1 MFERFTDRARRAMA
15 LAQEEAQRHHS
26 GVGTE
31 HLLLGLIEEGEGV
44 AAKALQA
51 LGISLESVSQQ
62 IQEII
67 GPAKPPPSRQS
78 RFSPRARQVLKL
90 SLREALQ
97 LGHHYIGTE
106 HLLLGLMREGEGVAA
121 QVLVKLG
128 ADLSGV
134 RQQVIQVLQGYQGQE
149 EPKAGRT
156 APRPGGARPGQPGTL
171 AEILR
176 GVNSIDSRLS
186 AMQQSVGAG
195 PAGER
200 PRRADRAGRPGQ
212 GICRPCRRLRTRR
225 TPAGQGKTIA
235 RREVLTPGRM
245 GRGASGPFIP
255 GRGAPTGG
263 RRSRAASGAAPPARR
278 RSAGRRRV
286 KHLCR
291 GRTGPGPRRRA
302 P

>member
-31 HLLLGLIEEGEGV
+31 HLLLGLIQEGEGV
-44 AAKALQA
+44 AAKALEA
-51 LGISLESVSQQ
+51 LGISLETVSQQ
-62 IQEII
+62 VQEII

-121 QVLVKLG
+121 QVLDKLG

-149 EPKAGRT
+149 EPEAGRT

-176 GVNSIDSRLS
+176 GVDSIDSRLS
-186 AMQQSVGAG
+186 AMEQSVGAG
-195 PAGER
+195 PEVSDLDER
-200 PRRADRAGRPGQ
+200 IAQARRDKESAASAEDYERAAQLRDRERQLLAEKSARQAEWAAAHLDLSSLAEGLHRVGDEVRQLRELLRRGGADRQ
-212 GICRPCRRLRTRR
+212 D
-225 TPAGQGKTIA
+225 
-235 RREVLTPGRM
+235 
-245 GRGASGPFIP
+245 
-255 GRGAPTGG
+255 
-263 RRSRAASGAAPPARR
+263 GAA
-278 RSAGRRRV
+278 
-286 KHLCR
+286 
-291 GRTGPGPRRRA
+291 
-302 P
+302 

>member
-31 HLLLGLIEEGEGV
+31 HLLLGLIQEGEGV
-44 AAKALQA
+44 AAKALEA
-51 LGISLESVSQQ
+51 LGISLETVSQQ

-67 GPAKPPPSRQS
+67 GPAKPPPSGHS
-78 RFSPRARQVLKL
+78 RFSPRAKQVLKL

-134 RQQVIQVLQGYQGQE
+134 RQQVIQLLQGNQGQE
-149 EPKAGRT
+149 EPEAGRT
-156 APRPGGARPGQPGTL
+156 APRPGGARPGRARPGQPGTL

-176 GVNSIDSRLS
+176 GVESIDSRLS
-186 AMQQSVGAG
+186 AMEQSVGAG
-195 PAGER
+195 PEVRDLDEQIAQAARDKESAAGAEDYEHAAQLRDRER
-200 PRRADRAGRPGQ
+200 QLLAEKSSRQAEWAAAHLDLSSLAEGLHRVGDEVRQLRELLRRRGADRQ
-212 GICRPCRRLRTRR
+212 D
-225 TPAGQGKTIA
+225 
-235 RREVLTPGRM
+235 
-245 GRGASGPFIP
+245 
-255 GRGAPTGG
+255 
-263 RRSRAASGAAPPARR
+263 GAA
-278 RSAGRRRV
+278 
-286 KHLCR
+286 
-291 GRTGPGPRRRA
+291 
-302 P
+302 

>member
-31 HLLLGLIEEGEGV
+31 HLLLGLIQEGEGV
-44 AAKALQA
+44 AAKALEA

-62 IQEII
+62 VQEII
-67 GPAKPPPSRQS
+67 GPAKPPPSGHS

-128 ADLSGV
+128 ADLGGV
-134 RQQVIQVLQGYQGQE
+134 RQQVIQLLQGSQGQE
-149 EPKAGRT
+149 EPEAGRT
-156 APRPGGARPGQPGTL
+156 APRPGGARPGQPGML

-176 GVNSIDSRLS
+176 GVDSIDSRLS
-186 AMQQSVGAG
+186 AMEQSVGAG
-195 PAGER
+195 PEVSDLDEQIAQAGRDKESAASAEDYER
-200 PRRADRAGRPGQ
+200 AAQLRDRERQLLAEKSSRQAEWAAAHLDLSSLAEGLHRVGDEVRQLGELLRRRGADRQ
-212 GICRPCRRLRTRR
+212 D
-225 TPAGQGKTIA
+225 
-235 RREVLTPGRM
+235 
-245 GRGASGPFIP
+245 
-255 GRGAPTGG
+255 
-263 RRSRAASGAAPPARR
+263 GAA
-278 RSAGRRRV
+278 
-286 KHLCR
+286 
-291 GRTGPGPRRRA
+291 
-302 P
+302 

>member
-31 HLLLGLIEEGEGV
+31 HLLLGLIQEGEGV

-51 LGISLESVSQQ
+51 LGISLETVSQQ

-121 QVLVKLG
+121 QVLDKLG
-128 ADLSGV
+128 ADLAGV

-149 EPKAGRT
+149 EPEAGRT

-176 GVNSIDSRLS
+176 GVDSIDSRLS
-186 AMQQSVGAG
+186 AMEQSVGAG
-195 PAGER
+195 PEVSDLDER
-200 PRRADRAGRPGQ
+200 IAQARRDKESAASAEDYERAAQLRDRERQLLAEKSARQAEWAAAHLDLSSLAEGLHRVGDEVRQLRELLRRGGADRQ
-212 GICRPCRRLRTRR
+212 D
-225 TPAGQGKTIA
+225 
-235 RREVLTPGRM
+235 
-245 GRGASGPFIP
+245 
-255 GRGAPTGG
+255 
-263 RRSRAASGAAPPARR
+263 GAA
-278 RSAGRRRV
+278 
-286 KHLCR
+286 
-291 GRTGPGPRRRA
+291 
-302 P
+302 

>member
-31 HLLLGLIEEGEGV
+31 HLLLGLIQEGEGV
-44 AAKALQA
+44 AAKALEA

-62 IQEII
+62 VQEII
-67 GPAKPPPSRQS
+67 GPAKPPPSGQS

-134 RQQVIQVLQGYQGQE
+134 RQQVIQLLQGYQGQE
-149 EPKAGRT
+149 EPEAGRT

-171 AEILR
+171 AGILR
-176 GVNSIDSRLS
+176 GVDSIDSRLS
-186 AMQQSVGAG
+186 AMEQSVGAG
-195 PAGER
+195 PEVSDLDEQIA
-200 PRRADRAGRPGQ
+200 Q
-212 GICRPCRRLRTRR
+212 
-225 TPAGQGKTIA
+225 A
-235 RREVLTPGRM
+235 RRDKESAASAEDYERAAQLRDRERQLLAEKSSRQAEWAAAHLDLSSLAEGLHRVGDEVRQLRELLRR
-245 GRGASGPFIP
+245 RGADPQD
-255 GRGAPTGG
+255 
-263 RRSRAASGAAPPARR
+263 GAA
-278 RSAGRRRV
+278 
-286 KHLCR
+286 
-291 GRTGPGPRRRA
+291 
-302 P
+302 

>member
-31 HLLLGLIEEGEGV
+31 HLLLGLIQEGEGV
-44 AAKALQA
+44 AAKALEA
-51 LGISLESVSQQ
+51 LGISLETVSQQ

-121 QVLVKLG
+121 QVLDKLG

-149 EPKAGRT
+149 EPEAGRT

-176 GVNSIDSRLS
+176 GVDSIDSRLS
-186 AMQQSVGAG
+186 AMEQSVGAG
-195 PAGER
+195 PEVSDLDER
-200 PRRADRAGRPGQ
+200 IAQARRDKESAASAEDYERAAQLRDRERQLLAEKSARQAEWAAAHLDLSSLAEGLHRVGDEVRQLRELLRRGGADRQ
-212 GICRPCRRLRTRR
+212 D
-225 TPAGQGKTIA
+225 
-235 RREVLTPGRM
+235 
-245 GRGASGPFIP
+245 
-255 GRGAPTGG
+255 
-263 RRSRAASGAAPPARR
+263 GAA
-278 RSAGRRRV
+278 
-286 KHLCR
+286 
-291 GRTGPGPRRRA
+291 
-302 P
+302 

>member
-31 HLLLGLIEEGEGV
+31 HLLLGLIQEGEGV

-51 LGISLESVSQQ
+51 LGISLETVSQQ

-121 QVLVKLG
+121 QVLDKLG

-149 EPKAGRT
+149 EPEAGRT

-176 GVNSIDSRLS
+176 GVDSIDSRLS
-186 AMQQSVGAG
+186 AMEQSVGAG
-195 PAGER
+195 PEVSDLDER
-200 PRRADRAGRPGQ
+200 IAQARRDKESAASAEDYERAAQLRDRERQLLAEKSARQAEWAAAHLDLSSLAEGLHRVGDEVRQLRELLRRGGADRQ
-212 GICRPCRRLRTRR
+212 D
-225 TPAGQGKTIA
+225 
-235 RREVLTPGRM
+235 
-245 GRGASGPFIP
+245 
-255 GRGAPTGG
+255 
-263 RRSRAASGAAPPARR
+263 GAA
-278 RSAGRRRV
+278 
-286 KHLCR
+286 
-291 GRTGPGPRRRA
+291 
-302 P
+302 

>member
-31 HLLLGLIEEGEGV
+31 HLLLGLIQEGEGV
-44 AAKALQA
+44 AAKALEA

-67 GPAKPPPSRQS
+67 GPAKPPPSGHS
-78 RFSPRARQVLKL
+78 RFSPRAKQVLKL

-106 HLLLGLMREGEGVAA
+106 HLLLGLMREGEGAAA

-134 RQQVIQVLQGYQGQE
+134 RQQVIQLLQGHQGQE
-149 EPKAGRT
+149 EPEARRT

-171 AEILR
+171 ADILR
-176 GVNSIDSRLS
+176 GVDSIDSRLS
-186 AMQQSVGAG
+186 AMEQSVGAG
-195 PAGER
+195 PEVRDLDEQIAQAARDKESAASAEDYER
-200 PRRADRAGRPGQ
+200 AAQLRDRERQLLAEKSARQAEWAAAHLDLSSLAEGLHRVGDEVRQLRELLRRGGADRRD
-212 GICRPCRRLRTRR
+212 
-225 TPAGQGKTIA
+225 
-235 RREVLTPGRM
+235 
-245 GRGASGPFIP
+245 
-255 GRGAPTGG
+255 
-263 RRSRAASGAAPPARR
+263 GAA
-278 RSAGRRRV
+278 
-286 KHLCR
+286 
-291 GRTGPGPRRRA
+291 
-302 P
+302 

>member
-31 HLLLGLIEEGEGV
+31 HLLLGLIQEGEGV
-44 AAKALQA
+44 AAKALEA
-51 LGISLESVSQQ
+51 LGISLDTVSQQ

-67 GPAKPPPSRQS
+67 GPAKPPPSGHS
-78 RFSPRARQVLKL
+78 RFSPRAKQVLKL

-134 RQQVIQVLQGYQGQE
+134 RQQVIQLLQGYQGQE
-149 EPKAGRT
+149 EPEAGRT

-171 AEILR
+171 AGILR
-176 GVNSIDSRLS
+176 GVDSIDSRLS
-186 AMQQSVGAG
+186 AMEQSVGAG
-195 PAGER
+195 PEVRDLDEQIAQAARDKESAASAEDYER
-200 PRRADRAGRPGQ
+200 AAQLRDRKRQLLAEKSARQAEWAAAHLDHSSLAEGLHRVGDEVRQLRELLRRRGADRQ
-212 GICRPCRRLRTRR
+212 D
-225 TPAGQGKTIA
+225 
-235 RREVLTPGRM
+235 
-245 GRGASGPFIP
+245 
-255 GRGAPTGG
+255 
-263 RRSRAASGAAPPARR
+263 GAA
-278 RSAGRRRV
+278 
-286 KHLCR
+286 
-291 GRTGPGPRRRA
+291 
-302 P
+302 

>member
-31 HLLLGLIEEGEGV
+31 HLLLGLIQEGEGV
-44 AAKALQA
+44 AAKALEA
-51 LGISLESVSQQ
+51 LGISLETVSQQ

-67 GPAKPPPSRQS
+67 GPAKPPPSGHS
-78 RFSPRARQVLKL
+78 RFSPRAKQVLKL

-134 RQQVIQVLQGYQGQE
+134 RQQVIQLLQGYQGQE
-149 EPKAGRT
+149 EPEAGRT
-156 APRPGGARPGQPGTL
+156 APRPGGARPDGARPGQPGML

-176 GVNSIDSRLS
+176 GVESIDSRLS
-186 AMQQSVGAG
+186 AMEQSVGAG
-195 PAGER
+195 PEVRDLDEQIAQAARDKESAAGAEDYER
-200 PRRADRAGRPGQ
+200 AAQLRDRERQLLAEKSSRQAEWAAAHLDLSSLAEGLHRVGDEVRQLRELLRRRGADRQ
-212 GICRPCRRLRTRR
+212 D
-225 TPAGQGKTIA
+225 
-235 RREVLTPGRM
+235 
-245 GRGASGPFIP
+245 
-255 GRGAPTGG
+255 
-263 RRSRAASGAAPPARR
+263 GAA
-278 RSAGRRRV
+278 
-286 KHLCR
+286 
-291 GRTGPGPRRRA
+291 
-302 P
+302 

>member
-31 HLLLGLIEEGEGV
+31 HLLLGLIQEGEGV
-44 AAKALQA
+44 AAKALEA

-62 IQEII
+62 VQEII
-67 GPAKPPPSRQS
+67 GPAKPPPSGHS

-128 ADLSGV
+128 ADLGGV
-134 RQQVIQVLQGYQGQE
+134 RQQVIQLLQGYQGQE
-149 EPKAGRT
+149 EPEAGRT
-156 APRPGGARPGQPGTL
+156 APRSGGARPGQPGTL

-176 GVNSIDSRLS
+176 GVDSIDSRLS
-186 AMQQSVGAG
+186 AMEQSVGAG
-195 PAGER
+195 PEVSDLDEQIAQAGRDKESAASAEDYER
-200 PRRADRAGRPGQ
+200 AAQLRDRERQLLAEKSSRQAEWAAAHLDLSSLAEGLHRVGDEVRQLRDLLRRRGADRQ
-212 GICRPCRRLRTRR
+212 D
-225 TPAGQGKTIA
+225 
-235 RREVLTPGRM
+235 
-245 GRGASGPFIP
+245 
-255 GRGAPTGG
+255 
-263 RRSRAASGAAPPARR
+263 GAA
-278 RSAGRRRV
+278 
-286 KHLCR
+286 
-291 GRTGPGPRRRA
+291 
-302 P
+302 

>member
-31 HLLLGLIEEGEGV
+31 HLLLGLIQEGEGV

-51 LGISLESVSQQ
+51 LGISLETVSQQ

-121 QVLVKLG
+121 QVLDKLG
-128 ADLSGV
+128 ADLAGV

-149 EPKAGRT
+149 EPEAGRT

-176 GVNSIDSRLS
+176 GVDSIDSRLS
-186 AMQQSVGAG
+186 AMEQSVGAG
-195 PAGER
+195 PEVSDLDER
-200 PRRADRAGRPGQ
+200 IAQARRDKESAASAEDYERAAQLRDRERQLLAEKSARQAEWAATHLDLSSLAEGLHRVGDEVRQLRELLRRGGADRQ
-212 GICRPCRRLRTRR
+212 D
-225 TPAGQGKTIA
+225 
-235 RREVLTPGRM
+235 
-245 GRGASGPFIP
+245 
-255 GRGAPTGG
+255 
-263 RRSRAASGAAPPARR
+263 GAA
-278 RSAGRRRV
+278 
-286 KHLCR
+286 
-291 GRTGPGPRRRA
+291 
-302 P
+302 

>member
-31 HLLLGLIEEGEGV
+31 HLLLGLIQEGEGV
-44 AAKALQA
+44 AAKALEA
-51 LGISLESVSQQ
+51 LGISLETVSQQ

-67 GPAKPPPSRQS
+67 GPAKPPPSGHS
-78 RFSPRARQVLKL
+78 RFSPRAKQVLKL

-134 RQQVIQVLQGYQGQE
+134 RQQVIQLLQGYQGQE
-149 EPKAGRT
+149 EPEAGRT
-156 APRPGGARPGQPGTL
+156 APRPGGARPGRARPGQPGTL

-176 GVNSIDSRLS
+176 GVESIDSRLS
-186 AMQQSVGAG
+186 AMEQSVGAG
-195 PAGER
+195 PEVRDLEEQIAQAARDKESAASAEDYER
-200 PRRADRAGRPGQ
+200 AAQLRDRKRQLLAEKSARQAEWAAAHLDLSSLAEGLHRVGDEVRQLRELLRRRGADRQ
-212 GICRPCRRLRTRR
+212 D
-225 TPAGQGKTIA
+225 
-235 RREVLTPGRM
+235 
-245 GRGASGPFIP
+245 
-255 GRGAPTGG
+255 
-263 RRSRAASGAAPPARR
+263 GAA
-278 RSAGRRRV
+278 
-286 KHLCR
+286 
-291 GRTGPGPRRRA
+291 
-302 P
+302 

>member
-31 HLLLGLIEEGEGV
+31 HLLLGLIQEGEGV
-44 AAKALQA
+44 AAKALEA
-51 LGISLESVSQQ
+51 LGISLETVSQQ

-67 GPAKPPPSRQS
+67 GPAKPPPSGHS

-134 RQQVIQVLQGYQGQE
+134 RQQVIQLLQGYQGRE
-149 EPKAGRT
+149 EPEAGRT

-171 AEILR
+171 ATILR
-176 GVNSIDSRLS
+176 GVDSIDSRLS
-186 AMQQSVGAG
+186 AMEQSVGAG
-195 PAGER
+195 PEVSDLDEQIAQAARDKESAASAEDYER
-200 PRRADRAGRPGQ
+200 AARLRDRERQLLAEKSSRQDEWAAAHLDLSSLAEGLHRVGDEVRQLRELLRRRGADRQ
-212 GICRPCRRLRTRR
+212 D
-225 TPAGQGKTIA
+225 
-235 RREVLTPGRM
+235 
-245 GRGASGPFIP
+245 
-255 GRGAPTGG
+255 
-263 RRSRAASGAAPPARR
+263 GAA
-278 RSAGRRRV
+278 
-286 KHLCR
+286 
-291 GRTGPGPRRRA
+291 
-302 P
+302 

>member
-31 HLLLGLIEEGEGV
+31 HLLLGLIQEGEGV
-44 AAKALQA
+44 AAKALEA
-51 LGISLESVSQQ
+51 LGISLDTVSQQ

-67 GPAKPPPSRQS
+67 GPAKPPPSGHS
-78 RFSPRARQVLKL
+78 RFSPRAKQVLKL

-134 RQQVIQVLQGYQGQE
+134 RQQVIQLLQGYQGQE
-149 EPKAGRT
+149 EPEAGRT

-171 AEILR
+171 AGILR
-176 GVNSIDSRLS
+176 GVDSIDSRLS
-186 AMQQSVGAG
+186 AMEQSVGAG
-195 PAGER
+195 PEVRDLDEQIAQAARDKESAASAEDYER
-200 PRRADRAGRPGQ
+200 AAQLRDRKRQLLAEKSARQAEWAAAHLDLSSLAEGLHRVGDEVRQLRELLRRRGADRQ
-212 GICRPCRRLRTRR
+212 D
-225 TPAGQGKTIA
+225 
-235 RREVLTPGRM
+235 
-245 GRGASGPFIP
+245 
-255 GRGAPTGG
+255 
-263 RRSRAASGAAPPARR
+263 GAA
-278 RSAGRRRV
+278 
-286 KHLCR
+286 
-291 GRTGPGPRRRA
+291 
-302 P
+302 

>member
-31 HLLLGLIEEGEGV
+31 HLLLGLIQEGEGV
-44 AAKALQA
+44 AAKALEA
-51 LGISLESVSQQ
+51 LGISLDTVSQQ

-67 GPAKPPPSRQS
+67 GPAKPPPSGHS
-78 RFSPRARQVLKL
+78 RFSPRAKQVLKL

-134 RQQVIQVLQGYQGQE
+134 RQQVIQLLQGNQGQE
-149 EPKAGRT
+149 EPEAGRT
-156 APRPGGARPGQPGTL
+156 APRPGGARPGRARPGQPGTL

-176 GVNSIDSRLS
+176 GVESIDSRLS
-186 AMQQSVGAG
+186 AMEQSVGAG
-195 PAGER
+195 PEVRDLDEQIAQAARDKESAASAEDYER
-200 PRRADRAGRPGQ
+200 AAQLRDRKRQLLAEKSARQAEWAAAHLDLSSLAEGLHRVGDEVRQLRELLRRRGADRQ
-212 GICRPCRRLRTRR
+212 D
-225 TPAGQGKTIA
+225 
-235 RREVLTPGRM
+235 
-245 GRGASGPFIP
+245 
-255 GRGAPTGG
+255 
-263 RRSRAASGAAPPARR
+263 GAA
-278 RSAGRRRV
+278 
-286 KHLCR
+286 
-291 GRTGPGPRRRA
+291 
-302 P
+302 

>member
-31 HLLLGLIEEGEGV
+31 HLLLGLIQEGEGV
-44 AAKALQA
+44 AAKALEA

-62 IQEII
+62 VQEII
-67 GPAKPPPSRQS
+67 GPAKPPPSGHS

-128 ADLSGV
+128 ADLGGV
-134 RQQVIQVLQGYQGQE
+134 RQQVIQLLQGYQGQE
-149 EPKAGRT
+149 EPEAGRT
-156 APRPGGARPGQPGTL
+156 APRSGGARPGQPGTL

-176 GVNSIDSRLS
+176 GVDSIDSRLS
-186 AMQQSVGAG
+186 AMEQSVGAG
-195 PAGER
+195 PEVSDLDEQIAQAARDKESAASAEDYER
-200 PRRADRAGRPGQ
+200 AAQLRDRERQLLAEKSSRQAEWAAAHLDLSSLAEGLHRVGDEVRQLRDLLRRRGADRQ
-212 GICRPCRRLRTRR
+212 D
-225 TPAGQGKTIA
+225 
-235 RREVLTPGRM
+235 
-245 GRGASGPFIP
+245 
-255 GRGAPTGG
+255 
-263 RRSRAASGAAPPARR
+263 GAA
-278 RSAGRRRV
+278 
-286 KHLCR
+286 
-291 GRTGPGPRRRA
+291 
-302 P
+302 

>member
-31 HLLLGLIEEGEGV
+31 HLLLGLIQEGEGV
-44 AAKALQA
+44 AAKALEA

-62 IQEII
+62 VQEII

-121 QVLVKLG
+121 QVLDKLG

-149 EPKAGRT
+149 EPEAGRT

-176 GVNSIDSRLS
+176 GVDSIDSRLS
-186 AMQQSVGAG
+186 AMEQSVGAG
-195 PAGER
+195 PEVSDLDEQIAQARRDKESAASAEDYER
-200 PRRADRAGRPGQ
+200 AAQLRGRERQLLAEKSARQAEWAAAHLDLSSLAEGLHRVGDEVRQLRELLRRGGADRQ
-212 GICRPCRRLRTRR
+212 D
-225 TPAGQGKTIA
+225 
-235 RREVLTPGRM
+235 
-245 GRGASGPFIP
+245 
-255 GRGAPTGG
+255 
-263 RRSRAASGAAPPARR
+263 GAA
-278 RSAGRRRV
+278 
-286 KHLCR
+286 
-291 GRTGPGPRRRA
+291 
-302 P
+302 

>member
-31 HLLLGLIEEGEGV
+31 HLLLGLIQEGEGV
-44 AAKALQA
+44 AAKALEA
-51 LGISLESVSQQ
+51 LGISLETVSQQ

-67 GPAKPPPSRQS
+67 GPAKPPPSGHS
-78 RFSPRARQVLKL
+78 RFSPRAKQVLKL

-134 RQQVIQVLQGYQGQE
+134 RQQVIQLLQGYQGQE
-149 EPKAGRT
+149 EPEAGRT

-176 GVNSIDSRLS
+176 GVDSIDSRLS
-186 AMQQSVGAG
+186 AMEQSVGAG
-195 PAGER
+195 PEVSDLDEQIAQAARDKESAASAEDYER
-200 PRRADRAGRPGQ
+200 AAQLRDRERQLLAEKSSRQAEWAAAHLDLSSLAEGLHRVGDEVRQLRELLRRRGADRQ
-212 GICRPCRRLRTRR
+212 D
-225 TPAGQGKTIA
+225 
-235 RREVLTPGRM
+235 
-245 GRGASGPFIP
+245 
-255 GRGAPTGG
+255 
-263 RRSRAASGAAPPARR
+263 GAA
-278 RSAGRRRV
+278 
-286 KHLCR
+286 
-291 GRTGPGPRRRA
+291 
-302 P
+302 

>member
-31 HLLLGLIEEGEGV
+31 HLLLGLIQEGEGV
-44 AAKALQA
+44 AAKALEA
-51 LGISLESVSQQ
+51 LGISLDTVSQQ

-67 GPAKPPPSRQS
+67 GPAKPPPSGHS
-78 RFSPRARQVLKL
+78 RFSPRAKQVLKL

-134 RQQVIQVLQGYQGQE
+134 RQQVIQLLQGYQGQE
-149 EPKAGRT
+149 EPEAGRT

-171 AEILR
+171 AGILR
-176 GVNSIDSRLS
+176 GVDSIDSRLS
-186 AMQQSVGAG
+186 AMEQSVGAG
-195 PAGER
+195 PEVGDLDEQIAQAARDKESAASAEDYER
-200 PRRADRAGRPGQ
+200 AAQLRDRKRQLLAEKSARQAEWAAAHLDLSSLAEGLHRVGDEVRQLRELLRRRGADRQ
-212 GICRPCRRLRTRR
+212 D
-225 TPAGQGKTIA
+225 
-235 RREVLTPGRM
+235 
-245 GRGASGPFIP
+245 
-255 GRGAPTGG
+255 
-263 RRSRAASGAAPPARR
+263 GAA
-278 RSAGRRRV
+278 
-286 KHLCR
+286 
-291 GRTGPGPRRRA
+291 
-302 P
+302 

>member
-31 HLLLGLIEEGEGV
+31 HLLLGLIQEGEGV
-44 AAKALQA
+44 AAKALEA

-62 IQEII
+62 VQEII
-67 GPAKPPPSRQS
+67 GPAKPPPSGHS

-128 ADLSGV
+128 ADLGGV
-134 RQQVIQVLQGYQGQE
+134 RQQVIQLLQGYQGQE
-149 EPKAGRT
+149 EPEAGRT
-156 APRPGGARPGQPGTL
+156 APRPGGARPGQPGML

-176 GVNSIDSRLS
+176 GVDSIDSRLS
-186 AMQQSVGAG
+186 AMEQSVGAG
-195 PAGER
+195 PEVSDLDEQIAQAGRDKESAASAEDYER
-200 PRRADRAGRPGQ
+200 AAQLRDRERQLLAEKSSRQAEWAAAHLDLSSLAEGLHRVGDEVRQLGELLRRRGADRQ
-212 GICRPCRRLRTRR
+212 D
-225 TPAGQGKTIA
+225 
-235 RREVLTPGRM
+235 
-245 GRGASGPFIP
+245 
-255 GRGAPTGG
+255 
-263 RRSRAASGAAPPARR
+263 GAA
-278 RSAGRRRV
+278 
-286 KHLCR
+286 
-291 GRTGPGPRRRA
+291 
-302 P
+302 

>member
-31 HLLLGLIEEGEGV
+31 HLLLGLIQEGEGV
-44 AAKALQA
+44 AAKALEA
-51 LGISLESVSQQ
+51 LGISLETVSQQ

-67 GPAKPPPSRQS
+67 GPAKPPPSGHS
-78 RFSPRARQVLKL
+78 RFSPRAKRVLKL

-134 RQQVIQVLQGYQGQE
+134 RQQVIQLLQGYQGQE
-149 EPKAGRT
+149 EPEAGRT

-176 GVNSIDSRLS
+176 GVKSIDSRLS
-186 AMQQSVGAG
+186 AMEQSVGAG
-195 PAGER
+195 PQVRDLDEQIAQAARDKESAASAEDYER
-200 PRRADRAGRPGQ
+200 AARLRDRERQLLAEKSSRQAEWAAAHLDLSSLAEGLHRVGDEVRQLRELLRQRGADRQ
-212 GICRPCRRLRTRR
+212 D
-225 TPAGQGKTIA
+225 
-235 RREVLTPGRM
+235 
-245 GRGASGPFIP
+245 
-255 GRGAPTGG
+255 
-263 RRSRAASGAAPPARR
+263 GAA
-278 RSAGRRRV
+278 
-286 KHLCR
+286 
-291 GRTGPGPRRRA
+291 
-302 P
+302 

>member
-31 HLLLGLIEEGEGV
+31 HLLLGLIQEGEGV
-44 AAKALQA
+44 AAKALEA

-62 IQEII
+62 VRDII

-106 HLLLGLMREGEGVAA
+106 HLLLGLMREGEGAAA

-128 ADLSGV
+128 ADLTGV
-134 RQQVIQVLQGYQGQE
+134 RQQVIQLLQGYQGQQ
-149 EPKAGRT
+149 EPEAGRT

-171 AEILR
+171 AGILR
-176 GVNSIDSRLS
+176 GVDSIDSRLA
-186 AMQQSVGAG
+186 AMEQSVGAG
-195 PAGER
+195 PEVSILDEQIAQ
-200 PRRADRAGRPGQ
+200 AGRDKESAASAEDYERAAQ
-212 GICRPCRRLRTRR
+212 LRDRER
-225 TPAGQGKTIA
+225 QLLAEKSA
-235 RREVLTPGRM
+235 RQAEWAAAHPDLSSLAEGLHRVGDEVRQLRELLRW
-245 GRGASGPFIP
+245 RGADPQD
-255 GRGAPTGG
+255 
-263 RRSRAASGAAPPARR
+263 GAA
-278 RSAGRRRV
+278 
-286 KHLCR
+286 
-291 GRTGPGPRRRA
+291 
-302 P
+302 